1 MSDYVTYEIVEDAG
15 DVFNVKF
22 EYEPAPGDHGATQ
35 KGSHDRVRKMF
46 RAALRPLVAAA
57 GEVVQECRELEADSV
72 ELRFGVKAAGEAGWM
87 VAKAASEANFEV
99 CITWRADG
107 DASGKG
113 AGGGAG
119 GGARANRSGD

>member
-1 MSDYVTYEIVEDAG
+1 MVDYVTYEIDETEAG
-15 DVFNVKF
+15 DGGPYHVRF
-22 EYEPAPGDHGATQ
+22 EYEPSPGDNAATQ

-57 GEVVQECRELEADSV
+57 GEVVDECRELDADSV

-99 CITWRADG
+99 CITWRSEHGDG
-107 DASGKG
+107 ATT
-113 AGGGAG
+113 AE
-119 GGARANRSGD
+119 SGD

>member
-1 MSDYVTYEIVEDAG
+1 MSNYVTYEIDEDAG
-15 DVFNVKF
+15 DVFLVKF
-22 EYEPAPGDHGATQ
+22 EYDPAPGDGATQ

-57 GEVVQECRELEADSV
+57 GEVVQECRELNADSV

-107 DASGKG
+107 DGD
-113 AGGGAG
+113 
-119 GGARANRSGD
+119 GARANRSGD